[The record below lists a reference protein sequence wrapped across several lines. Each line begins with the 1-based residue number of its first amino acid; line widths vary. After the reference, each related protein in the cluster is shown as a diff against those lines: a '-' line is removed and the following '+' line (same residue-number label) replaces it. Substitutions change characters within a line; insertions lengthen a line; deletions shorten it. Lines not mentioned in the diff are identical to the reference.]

1 MRKFDIIVPAAGE
14 SVTEGDIARWFK
26 EDGDIVEMDEALLEL
41 ETDKASLEISSP
53 CDGKLKILVEEGTT
67 VPVGQIVGQ
76 VDSSDFPAPEPDAED
91 PATTQQVATEHLDLD
106 KDDSKTSTKKDVEM
120 PSPAARKLMTEN
132 QVSAQDV
139 TGTGKGGR
147 ITKADALRFVT
158 ERKAMEATADVEP
171 NGRAVASQR
180 ATEPIT
186 PPSMEKTAPM
196 GRGPAAPGPV
206 APPAPPAPGERPT
219 RVEHM
224 SRLRRTIAE
233 RMVSANQSMA
243 LLTTFNEFDM
253 SAVIALRK
261 QYKESFKEKHDVN
274 LGFMS
279 FFLKAATQALQEYP
293 VVNAMVDAD
302 EIVYHD
308 YCDICIAVATPKG
321 LVAPVVRDTQNLS
334 FAKIEK
340 TVFDLAMRGRTSDL
354 SIGDLTGGTFTITN
368 GGVFGSML
376 STPIVNPPQSAILG
390 MHNIVQR
397 PTALNGE
404 VVIRPIMY
412 VALSYDHRIIDGA
425 DAVKFLVRV
434 RELIED
440 PARLMLEV

>member
-1 MRKFDIIVPAAGE
+1 
-14 SVTEGDIARWFK
+14 
-26 EDGDIVEMDEALLEL
+26 
-41 ETDKASLEISSP
+41 
-53 CDGKLKILVEEGTT
+53 
-67 VPVGQIVGQ
+67 
-76 VDSSDFPAPEPDAED
+76 
-91 PATTQQVATEHLDLD
+91 
-106 KDDSKTSTKKDVEM
+106 
-120 PSPAARKLMTEN
+120 
-132 QVSAQDV
+132 
-139 TGTGKGGR
+139 
-147 ITKADALRFVT
+147 
-158 ERKAMEATADVEP
+158 
-171 NGRAVASQR
+171 
-180 ATEPIT
+180 
-186 PPSMEKTAPM
+186 
-196 GRGPAAPGPV
+196 
-206 APPAPPAPGERPT
+206 
-219 RVEHM
+219 
-224 SRLRRTIAE
+224 
-233 RMVSANQSMA
+233 MA

-340 TVFDLAMRGRTSDL
+340 TVFDLAMRGRTSGL